1 MICSHNEWSPLKE
14 VILGS
19 SIGFEFPSDDEV
31 FSKAAAELDLKSFPI
46 DNKVIEETEEGLS
59 RFESI
64 LTQFDVNVHRING
77 SYCPRDV
84 CLIIGEKIIMSPTV
98 WPYRRKEWDL
108 IDEVV
113 SCVSPYQ
120 KVYIPEDKRVM
131 FDAANVVRCN
141 YDIIYLV
148 GYAGNLRGAKWLKEL
163 LGHEYNIHL
172 VHADTYAGMHLDT
185 TIIPL
190 REGLVML
197 NAERVTDDTIPTF
210 MKSWDKIWVHP
221 NDLFDFQEGNYG
233 SRSMYM
239 NLFSINE
246 HVCLIDPDQTF
257 IRAELEK
264 HHIMTKE
271 VKLPHVKKLGGGH
284 HCTTLDLLRTS

>member
-1 MICSHNEWSPLKE
+1 
-14 VILGS
+14 
-19 SIGFEFPSDDEV
+19 
-31 FSKAAAELDLKSFPI
+31 
-46 DNKVIEETEEGLS
+46 
-59 RFESI
+59 
-64 LTQFDVNVHRING
+64 
-77 SYCPRDV
+77 
-84 CLIIGEKIIMSPTV
+84 
-98 WPYRRKEWDL
+98 
-108 IDEVV
+108 
-113 SCVSPYQ
+113 
-120 KVYIPEDKRVM
+120 
-131 FDAANVVRCN
+131 
-141 YDIIYLV
+141 
-148 GYAGNLRGAKWLKEL
+148 
-163 LGHEYNIHL
+163 
-172 VHADTYAGMHLDT
+172 
-185 TIIPL
+185 
-190 REGLVML
+190 ML
-197 NAERVTDDTIPTF
+197 NAERVTDDTVPTF

>member
-1 MICSHNEWSPLKE
+1 MIRSDNEWSPLKE

-19 SIGFEFPSDDEV
+19 SIGFEFPLNDKV
-31 FSKAAAELDLKSFPI
+31 FNKAKVKMGLKSGPI
-46 DNKVIEETEEGLS
+46 SNEIIEETEKGLS
-59 RFESI
+59 KFESI
-64 LTQFDVNVHRING
+64 LTQFDVNVHRISG

-84 CLIIGEKIIMSPTV
+84 CLIIGEKVIMTPTV

-108 IDEVV
+108 IR
-113 SCVSPYQ
+113 SCFHPNQ
-120 KVYIPEDKRVM
+120 KVYIPEDDRVM
-131 FDAANVVRCN
+131 FDAANVIRCN
-141 YDIIYLV
+141 NNIIYLV
-148 GYAGNLRGAKWLKEL
+148 GYAGNLRGAKWLKDL
-163 LGHEYNIHL
+163 IGDEYNIYL

-197 NAERVTDDTIPTF
+197 NAGRIKDDTIPTF
-210 MKSWDKIWVHP
+210 MQSWDKIWVHP

-233 SRSMYM
+233 SRSIHM

-246 HVCLIDPDQTF
+246 HVCLIDPDQTY

-271 VKLPHVKKLGGGH
+271 VKLPHGKKLGGAH
-284 HCTTLDLLRTS
+284 HCTTLDLHRAS

>member
-31 FSKAAAELDLKSFPI
+31 FSKAAGELDLKSFPI

-197 NAERVTDDTIPTF
+197 NAERVTDDTVPTF

>member
-31 FSKAAAELDLKSFPI
+31 FSKAAAKMGLKSGPI

-233 SRSMYM
+233 SRSIHM

-271 VKLPHVKKLGGGH
+271 VKLPHGKKLGGAH